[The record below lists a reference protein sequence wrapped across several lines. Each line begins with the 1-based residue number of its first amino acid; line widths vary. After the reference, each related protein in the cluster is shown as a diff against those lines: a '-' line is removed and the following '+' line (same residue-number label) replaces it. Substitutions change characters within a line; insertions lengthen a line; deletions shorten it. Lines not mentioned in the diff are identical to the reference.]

1 APNVAV
7 LTEPCRLGAKEHFV
21 AERHVDHARDVEV
34 IEIAAGDA
42 QVSFALRVRLSAEHA
57 DRAAGAVSAEQRAL
71 RAAKHLDTF
80 HVENAHHR
88 PRGPGHEDVVDV
100 EPDAALSGCTS
111 SAAYAANLVI
121 RRRITRA
128 SRTLDIEVRGGV
140 RELHHVAYALE
151 LQALPRERDD
161 RDRRILKRH
170 LAPLGRDDDFFE
182 LRVSRTGGKRT
193 AADET
198 EQDFASERRPP

>member
-1 APNVAV
+1 VRRAAFRFRVGVQHAESCGHLIARLPSELQPKNRMLGVPEILRSAPNVAV

-34 IEIAAGDA
+34 VEIAAGDA

-100 EPDAALSGCTS
+100 EPYAALSGCTS
-111 SAAYAANLVI
+111 SAAY
-121 RRRITRA
+121 
-128 SRTLDIEVRGGV
+128 
-140 RELHHVAYALE
+140 
-151 LQALPRERDD
+151 
-161 RDRRILKRH
+161 
-170 LAPLGRDDDFFE
+170 
-182 LRVSRTGGKRT
+182 
-193 AADET
+193 
-198 EQDFASERRPP
+198 